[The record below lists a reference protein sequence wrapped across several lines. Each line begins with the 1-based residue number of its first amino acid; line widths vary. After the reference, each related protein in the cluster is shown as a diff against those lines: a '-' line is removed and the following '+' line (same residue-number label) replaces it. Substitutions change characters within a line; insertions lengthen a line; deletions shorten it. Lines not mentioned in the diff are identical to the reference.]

1 MKVSLY
7 REIKKEGS
15 LIIETF
21 SISPRKKELIST
33 SRRVNDFIILLTQSL
48 SIREDYPLVKVEFF
62 DYIIKRTYNYVENK
76 KIPERGFSYDFEYI
90 PFKGEK
96 KCKKCFYYRK
106 TKNIEYCSGR
116 HKKLKWDVWKDCLY
130 WKENSIIKINNN

>member
-1 MKVSLY
+1 LIVNLY

-33 SRRVNDFIILLTQSL
+33 STRVTDFIVLLTQL
-48 SIREDYPLVKVEFF
+48 HSIREHYPLIKVEFF
-62 DYIIKRTYNYVENK
+62 DYIVRRTYTYLENK
-76 KIPERGFSYDFEYI
+76 PIPERGFNFQFNYI

-96 KCKKCFYYRK
+96 KCKKCFYFRK
-106 TKNIEYCSGR
+106 KGRTEYCSGR
-116 HKKLKWDVWKDCLY
+116 HKKLKWDVWPNCLY
-130 WKENSIIKINNN
+130 WKENSIIKIN